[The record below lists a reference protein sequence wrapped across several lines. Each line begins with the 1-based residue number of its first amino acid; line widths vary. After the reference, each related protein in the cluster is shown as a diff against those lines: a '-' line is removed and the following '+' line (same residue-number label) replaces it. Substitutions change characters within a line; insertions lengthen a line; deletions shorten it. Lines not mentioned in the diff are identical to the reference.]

1 MMDKELKQILLFISA
16 IACVCLATFFTVQL
30 MLILLDWIEL
40 QVLG

>member
-1 MMDKELKQILLFISA
+1 MDKELKQILLFISA
-16 IACVCLATFFTVQL
+16 VVCVCLVTSFTIQL

>member
-1 MMDKELKQILLFISA
+1 MDKELKQILLFISA
-16 IACVCLATFFTVQL
+16 IVCVGLTTFFTIQL

>member
-1 MMDKELKQILLFISA
+1 MDKELKQILLFVSA
-16 IACVCLATFFTVQL
+16 VVCVCIATFFTIQL

>member
-1 MMDKELKQILLFISA
+1 MDETLKQFVLFIVA
-16 IACVCLATFFTVQL
+16 VVCVCLATFFTVQL